1 MVRLS
6 DEEATVDQERSWEL
20 IAAERRAL
28 ADLLDGL
35 TPEQWESPSLCAGWR
50 VRDVAAHVALT
61 PQHPSIGGMIAG
73 AIRARGNF
81 DRLNHDYAVDHA
93 ARPPE
98 QLVAELREFADSR
111 RRPAITTVPNLLF
124 DVPVH
129 VQDVAIAL
137 GLEHTMPLDAAR
149 AGVERVWRMGWPF
162 HARRR
167 LRGMRLVA
175 TDSDWETGEGEEVR
189 GPTAALLLLLTGR
202 DTAAAPHLAGLRPS

>member
-1 MVRLS
+1 M
-6 DEEATVDQERSWEL
+6 DTERSWEL

-28 ADLLDGL
+28 ADLLEDL
-35 TPEQWESPSLCAGWR
+35 TPAQWEAPSLCAGWR

-61 PQHPSIGGMIAG
+61 PQHPGLG
-73 AIRARGNF
+73 AMLVGAVRVRGNL
-81 DRLNHDYAVDHA
+81 DRLNHDLAVDHA

-98 QLVAELREFADSR
+98 RLVAELRDMAESR
-111 RRPAITTVPNLLF
+111 ARSPITTLPNLLF

-129 VQDVAIAL
+129 VQDVAVAV
-137 GLEHTMPLDAAR
+137 GSAHPMPLDAAR

-167 LRGMRLVA
+167 LRGRRLVA
-175 TDSDWETGEGEEVR
+175 TDSDWTAGEGEEVR

-202 DTAAAPHLAGLRPS
+202 DGAAAPHLAGLRPS

>member
-1 MVRLS
+1 M
-6 DEEATVDQERSWEL
+6 DEERSWEL

-35 TPEQWESPSLCAGWR
+35 GPEQWEAPSLCAGWR

-61 PQHPSIGGMIAG
+61 PQPPSLGRMIMA
-73 AIRARGNF
+73 AIRARGDF
-81 DRLNHDYAVDHA
+81 DRVNHDYAVDHA

-98 QLVAELREFADSR
+98 QLLAELRGFADSR
-111 RRPAITTVPNLLF
+111 RRPAVTTVPNLLF

-129 VQDVAIAL
+129 VQDVAMAL
-137 GLEHTMPLDAAR
+137 GREHEMPLDAAR

-167 LRGMRLVA
+167 LRGLRLVA
-175 TDSDWETGEGEEVR
+175 TDSDWTAGEGEEVR

-202 DTAAAPHLAGLRPS
+202 DAAAAPRLVGLRPA